1 TLLKALEYIGMKMA
15 ERNMHITLVVTGKAL
30 SCLKFKSTRYT
41 SEVSV
46 LQATPLT
53 SREYSVLAS
62 AVRRADQK
70 FPIGSNWVHNDLE
83 RHYSEEEL
91 DMLSSRSI
99 IQNDV
104 VFSSGGLTL
113 LAVDLCFA
121 LKYNLGCLTQ
131 CLDAGDLED
140 TVAIVRRLVLAYR
153 GRALT
158 RGYIARCY
166 SGITVSDYALLRVN
180 AAYESKYGS
189 RGICGVNDDFFKWRR
204 EGRVD

>member
-1 TLLKALEYIGMKMA
+1 MGQHHSAESRPGSPDAFPAHPLKMSRSTLIKTLEYIGMKLA
-15 ERNMHITLVVTGKAL
+15 ERNIHIKLVVTGKAL

-62 AVRRADQK
+62 AIRRAEQK
-70 FPIGSNWVHNDLE
+70 FPVGSNWANNDLE
-83 RHYSEEEL
+83 RQYSEEEL

-121 LKYNLGCLTQ
+121 LKYNLGCLTK
-131 CLDAGDLED
+131 CFDSSDLED
-140 TVAIVRRLVLAYR
+140 TVAIVRRLVNAYR

-158 RGYIARCY
+158 RGY
-166 SGITVSDYALLRVN
+166 
-180 AAYESKYGS
+180 
-189 RGICGVNDDFFKWRR
+189 
-204 EGRVD
+204 